1 MHGFYWPTT
10 KDDAMEVVKKCKD
23 CQFF

>member
-23 CQFF
+23 YQFF